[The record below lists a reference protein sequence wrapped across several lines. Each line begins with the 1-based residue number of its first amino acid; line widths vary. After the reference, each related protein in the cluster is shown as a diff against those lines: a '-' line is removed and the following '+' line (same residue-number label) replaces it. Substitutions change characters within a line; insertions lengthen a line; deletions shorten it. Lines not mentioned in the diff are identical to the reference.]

1 VTGACAAL
9 QPLNTVGPTP
19 SGPPYPVILTE
30 QSQRREAAVLAFD
43 RITQRSGPGNR
54 TEGYLEPVT
63 ATIKSL
69 PADPGTPLYLPK
81 VGSNVEMSEDETREA
96 LRRFINDWRVLIGSN
111 PSQLSLIERVDRPD
125 GTKIASYEQ
134 RAFRYPLRGDF
145 GRLQIHFTANRR
157 LLNLTSSCIP
167 EADRLQSALAGLTL
181 LLTPEAA
188 IKQVRDKGVRYT
200 GALGDPQTFNLSAT
214 NVIDSRE
221 LVTLVLPP
229 KPGTDSLE
237 IHIAWEVTA
246 SNAPFKMVYVDALNA
261 EVIAVR

>member
-1 VTGACAAL
+1 
-9 QPLNTVGPTP
+9 
-19 SGPPYPVILTE
+19 
-30 QSQRREAAVLAFD
+30 
-43 RITQRSGPGNR
+43 
-54 TEGYLEPVT
+54 
-63 ATIKSL
+63 
-69 PADPGTPLYLPK
+69 
-81 VGSNVEMSEDETREA
+81 MSEDETREA